1 MRPSREPSVQAYV
14 LLVRSA
20 ETLHSNVSRGFVAEG
35 LTDSQ
40 FSAMVSLR
48 LNGKLAQRDIAKY
61 ILKTGGSTTSM
72 LDNLEKLGLVARDRD
87 TEDRRIIYVS
97 LTPKGVD
104 LFDRIYPNQLLRIQ
118 EAMGDLTNDEYR
130 QLIGLLQRIT
140 PEHEVY
146 SDSDC
151 ED

>member
-20 ETLHSNVSRGFVAEG
+20 ETLHSNVSRGLVAEG

-97 LTPKGVD
+97 LTPKGIS

-118 EAMGDLTNDEYR
+118 EAMGDLTDAEYQ

-140 PEHEVY
+140 PEHKVS

-151 ED
+151 EN